1 MLPADLFSIPL
12 SKDLALLIAIKHN
25 QSVASRKT
33 PEPKIIIRI
42 KSHTGPRFIKKITIR
57 IRIHNPKILFS
68 KICIFFAFWLTK
80 EALLFLFSL
89 AVQNKYLLSSYG
101 SESGLLFDWNI
112 HNPNPIQ
119 MPDPESTIRIHK
131 TVIYNN
137 WNGLTYR
144 ALAYLFFKKS
154 RYFSLFL

>member
-68 KICIFFAFWLTK
+68 KICIFF
-80 EALLFLFSL
+80 
-89 AVQNKYLLSSYG
+89 
-101 SESGLLFDWNI
+101 
-112 HNPNPIQ
+112 
-119 MPDPESTIRIHK
+119 RI
-131 TVIYNN
+131 
-137 WNGLTYR
+137 LTYKGSTPISVQFGR
-144 ALAYLFFKKS
+144 TK
-154 RYFSLFL
+154 